1 MSISCFK
8 EQRYKIFES
17 NSQLAGPCLSYRGR
31 AASVGLAA
39 PFAVVLWRASV
50 SEDGVAKCQG
60 NEYDANQCSH
70 GAKIV
75 NFLLYGFWWILQEKK
90 GKNLFRGFTE
100 KKKPSPVKARAWSR
114 FPRCQTIVIR
124 LIEVRVRCGEHRRRC
139 VVVARG
145 ADGAG
150 RWHSGSAAFG

>member
-1 MSISCFK
+1 MMAGAEWSIRCFK

-17 NSQLAGPCLSYRGR
+17 NSQLAGPGLSYRGR
-31 AASVGLAA
+31 AASLGLAA

-75 NFLLYGFWWILQEKK
+75 NFLLYGFWGIVQEKRKISFSWLHGKEKALTCK
-90 GKNLFRGFTE
+90 GKGLEPHSALSNDSHTTDR
-100 KKKPSPVKARAWSR
+100 SSR
-114 FPRCQTIVIR
+114 PMR
-124 LIEVRVRCGEHRRRC
+124 
-139 VVVARG
+139 
-145 ADGAG
+145 
-150 RWHSGSAAFG
+150 